1 MTGPTPSASDPS
13 RLELSSKHAW
23 LPLCGAAIIAAFLLG
38 MYSTVAAIAEA
49 PVRLTGDDEVPPI
62 RSEGTGT
69 GTVAVARDRSV
80 TATVSTT
87 GILGTE
93 AHIHEGAR
101 GSNGPA
107 IIALTRSGDAFVA
120 PRDARLSEE
129 QLANFMAGN
138 LYINV
143 HTAANPLGEI
153 RGQVTPR

>member
-1 MTGPTPSASDPS
+1 
-13 RLELSSKHAW
+13 
-23 LPLCGAAIIAAFLLG
+23 
-38 MYSTVAAIAEA
+38 
-49 PVRLTGDDEVPPI
+49 
-62 RSEGTGT
+62 
-69 GTVAVARDRSV
+69 V

-107 IIALTRSGDAFVA
+107 IIALTKSGDAFVA

-129 QLANFMAGN
+129 QLASFMAGN

>member
-1 MTGPTPSASDPS
+1 MDDG
-13 RLELSSKHAW
+13 RR
-23 LPLCGAAIIAAFLLG
+23 
-38 MYSTVAAIAEA
+38 TV
-49 PVRLTGDDEVPPI
+49 V
-62 RSEGTGT
+62 
-69 GTVAVARDRSV
+69 VARDRSV
-80 TATVSTT
+80 TATVSTI
-87 GILGTE
+87 GIRGTE

-107 IIALTRSGDAFVA
+107 IIALMKSGDAFVA
-120 PRDARLSEE
+120 PADARLSDG